1 VTPMVSAA
9 DDTFVPPSAP
19 DFWQPLVGDGAFAI
33 TRPMVVMVL
42 SVVVLALV
50 MMAVTRRLAVVP
62 GRAQYRLEG
71 VYGLVRNSVGRD
83 IIGSEHFRPYT
94 PLLFTLFT
102 LILLN
107 NLAGIIPVV
116 QYPTMSRV
124 GFPLALAL
132 GVYIVYLAAGVKRR
146 GLGGFF
152 RALVPGG
159 LPWWVVPVVFVLEL
173 VTFLITRPVTLT
185 LRLFGN
191 MFAGHILLLLFAL
204 GGEFLLVHGS
214 GALKVVSIPAF
225 LMFFLFTAF
234 EILIAFLQA
243 YVFILLASV
252 YLAEVYADEH

>member
-1 VTPMVSAA
+1 VTTEVSAA
-9 DDTFVPPSAP
+9 EEFVPPSAP

-33 TRPMVVMVL
+33 TRSMIVMVLVTGVLAVVMV
-42 SVVVLALV
+42 
-50 MMAVTRRLAVVP
+50 MATRRLAVVP
-62 GRAQYRLEG
+62 GRGQFRLEG

-83 IIGSEHFRPYT
+83 IIGSDHFRPYI

-102 LILLN
+102 LILVN
-107 NLAGIIPVV
+107 NLMGITPFV
-116 QYPTMSRV
+116 QFPTMSRI

-132 GVYIVYLAAGVKRR
+132 GVYVVYLVAGVRRR
-146 GLGGFF
+146 GLGGFLKG
-152 RALVPGG
+152 LVPGG
-159 LPWWVVPVVFVLEL
+159 LPLWVVPVVFVLEL
-173 VTFLITRPVTLT
+173 VTFLVTRPVTLT

-204 GGEFLLVHGS
+204 GGEYLLLS
-214 GALKVVSIPAF
+214 GGGLLKLVAIPAF

-252 YLAEVYADEH
+252 YIAEVYADHH

>member
-1 VTPMVSAA
+1 VTTEVSAA
-9 DDTFVPPSAP
+9 EEFVPPSAP
-19 DFWQPLVGDGAFAI
+19 DFWQPLIGNGAFAV
-33 TRPMVVMVL
+33 TRSMIVMVL
-42 SVVVLALV
+42 VTIVLAVV

-71 VYGLVRNSVGRD
+71 VYGLVRNSIGRD
-83 IIGSEHFRPYT
+83 IIGTDHFRPYV

-107 NLAGIIPVV
+107 NLMGIIPPV
-116 QYPTMSRV
+116 QFPTMSRI

-132 GVYIVYLAAGVKRR
+132 GVYVVYLVAGVKRR
-146 GLGGFF
+146 GLVGFLKN
-152 RALVPGG
+152 LVPSG

-173 VTFLITRPVTLT
+173 VTFLVTRPVTLT

-204 GGEFLLVHGS
+204 GGEFLLLHGE
-214 GALKVVSIPAF
+214 GLLKLVSIPAF
-225 LMFFLFTAF
+225 LMFFLFSAF

-252 YLAEVYADEH
+252 YIAEVYADDH

>member
-1 VTPMVSAA
+1 VTPVVSAA
-9 DDTFVPPSAP
+9 EEFVPPSAP
-19 DFWQPLVGDGAFAI
+19 DFWQPLVGDGGWAI

-42 SVVVLALV
+42 TVIVLALV
-50 MMAVTRRLAVVP
+50 MMAATRRLAVVP
-62 GRAQYRLEG
+62 GRGQYRLEG
-71 VYGLVRNSVGRD
+71 VYGLVRNSIGRD
-83 IIGSEHFRPYT
+83 IIGQEHFRPYI

-107 NLAGIIPVV
+107 NLLGIVPII
-116 QYPTMSRV
+116 QFPTMSRV

-132 GVYIVYLAAGVKRR
+132 GVYVVYLVAGVKRR

-152 RALVPGG
+152 RSLVPSG
-159 LPWWVVPVVFVLEL
+159 LPWWVVPIVFVLEL

-204 GGEFLLVHGS
+204 GGEYLLLHG
-214 GALKVVSIPAF
+214 GGLLKVVSIPAF
-225 LMFFLFTAF
+225 LMFFLFSAF

-252 YLAEVYADEH
+252 YLAEVYADAH

>member
-1 VTPMVSAA
+1 MVSAA
-9 DDTFVPPSAP
+9 EEFVPPSAP

-33 TRPMVVMVL
+33 TRSMVVMVL
-42 SVVVLALV
+42 LTGVLAVV
-50 MMAVTRRLAVVP
+50 MLAVTRRLSVVP
-62 GRAQYRLEG
+62 SRGQYRLEG

-83 IIGSEHFRPYT
+83 IIGTDHFRPYI

-107 NLAGIIPVV
+107 NLAGIIPFI
-116 QYPTMSRV
+116 QFPTMSRI

-146 GLGGFF
+146 GLGGFLKN
-152 RALVPGG
+152 LVPSG
-159 LPWWVVPVVFVLEL
+159 LPFWVVPVVFILEL
-173 VTFLITRPVTLT
+173 VTFLVTRPVTLT

-204 GGEFLLVHGS
+204 GGEYLLIS
-214 GALKVVSIPAF
+214 GEGLLKLVSIPAF
-225 LMFFLFTAF
+225 LMFFLFSAF

-252 YLAEVYADEH
+252 YIAEVYADHH